1 MRCNRLRFEKPS
13 KAQLKAMR
21 NECGRVFNEQL
32 ETYNRMVALQIM
44 YILRFKHGFGKTRLM
59 QFFTDLKA
67 MQANHID
74 RYEVTNDEVPDI
86 CEIKLRES
94 GINIEDFFE

>member
-1 MRCNRLRFEKPS
+1 
-13 KAQLKAMR
+13 
-21 NECGRVFNEQL
+21 
-32 ETYNRMVALQIM
+32 
-44 YILRFKHGFGKTRLM
+44 M